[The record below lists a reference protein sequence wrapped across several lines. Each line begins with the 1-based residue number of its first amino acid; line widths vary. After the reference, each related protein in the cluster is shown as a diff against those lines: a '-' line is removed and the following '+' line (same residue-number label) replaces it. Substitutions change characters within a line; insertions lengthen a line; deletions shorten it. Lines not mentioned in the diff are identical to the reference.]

1 MKKIILIILFSFSI
15 LIAGNSALIVSVA
28 GSENHK
34 HSDGETCSECEKH
47 SEKTGIH
54 KHSDGE
60 TCSECEKHSEKT
72 GEHKHSDGET
82 CSECEKHGD
91 EAEGHEEG
99 GEHNHGDSC
108 GVAHHHDRFILDAVL
123 EQPWRHPEKLRTD
136 MWLMRIA
143 PLSFLFLLAI
153 ALRPAVN
160 KFMKKVGK

>member
-1 MKKIILIILFSFSI
+1 MKKIILIILLSFSI
-15 LIAGNSALIVSVA
+15 LIAGNVALTVSAS
-28 GSENHK
+28 GNEH
-34 HSDGETCSECEKH
+34 
-47 SEKTGIH
+47 H

-82 CSECEKHGD
+82 CSECEKHGGD
-91 EAEGHEEG
+91 AEGHEEG